1 MAIKSFFEKLV
12 YLYKTSVDTIQ
23 QFGLGYFL
31 RFGSGQLKK
40 QKLDIFKPNEDYDEI
55 LSKKPIDKKTQYKIW
70 KEQHEEQPSD
80 FSEVDA
86 SKSNLK
92 NSISIIL
99 FTDNNSKML
108 ARSIQSIFEQSYTN
122 FQLLIITEQT
132 ETNEFIKQLIDS
144 KSNSEIDV
152 SIKFLNPTERLSVLE
167 LLELISGDL
176 IGFIDD
182 TILLKK
188 NCLHQII
195 QNILENPQADLFYS
209 DEEILDNGDE
219 RPFFKPDWSPYLSLF
234 KNYMGNF
241 FLIKR
246 SLMPNLDQTQHLD
259 TENLLWFLYHCYEN
273 AENIFHIRSIL
284 YSSEADARK
293 SSLRLR
299 KILPSILKERSLISN
314 VQNDLKDNNYEIN
327 FPLNDEPKVSII
339 IPTKDNSF
347 LLRKCLRSIEY
358 NTNYQNYEI
367 IIVDNDSR
375 EIETK
380 QYLKSLPYTVL
391 NYNENFNFSKINNF
405 AVSKS
410 SGEYLLFL
418 NDDVEVLGSNWLNE
432 MMGICQQKD
441 VGAVGPKLLTRINKI
456 QHAGMVFLKNGFFF
470 HPFDSESHNSTIQFN
485 FINLI
490 RECSS
495 VTGACLL
502 TKRKIFDA
510 VFGFDEQ
517 FDVFYGDS
525 DLCFKIRE
533 HGLKIIYNP
542 NAILRHDGSTKI
554 RQAVR
559 LFIPVENHHSFI
571 NKWKSVKYGDPFYNP
586 NLGWDYSINLEEIM

>member
-1 MAIKSFFEKLV
+1 MAIKNFFKKLV
-12 YLYKTSVDTIQ
+12 YLYKVSVDIIQ

-40 QKLDIFKPNEDYDEI
+40 QKLDIFKPNEDYDKI
-55 LSKKPIDKKTQYKIW
+55 SPKKTVDKKIQYKIW
-70 KEQHEEQPSD
+70 KEQHEEQSSD
-80 FSEVDA
+80 FSENDA
-86 SKSNLK
+86 SKPNFK
-92 NSISIIL
+92 NSISIVL
-99 FTDNNSKML
+99 FTNNNSKTL
-108 ARSIQSIFEQSYTN
+108 TRSVQSIFEQSYTN
-122 FQLLIITEQT
+122 FQLLIVTEQT
-132 ETNEFIKQLIDS
+132 ETNEFVKQLISS

-152 SIKFLNPTERLSVLE
+152 NVKFLNSTERLPVLE
-167 LLELISGDL
+167 LLELVSGEL

-188 NCLHQII
+188 NCLHEII
-195 QNILENPQADLFYS
+195 RNMSENPQSDLFYS
-209 DEEILDNGDE
+209 DEEILHNGNE
-219 RPFFKPDWSPYLSLF
+219 TPFFKPDWSPYLSLF

-246 SLMPNLDQTQHLD
+246 SLTLNLDQTQHLD

-284 YSSEADARK
+284 YSSEEDTRK
-293 SSLRLR
+293 NSLRLR
-299 KILPSILKERSLISN
+299 KILPSVLKARSLISN
-314 VQNDLKDNNYEIN
+314 IHGDLKESSFKIS
-327 FPLNDEPKVSII
+327 FPLNGDPKVSII

-347 LLRKCLRSIEY
+347 LLRKCLRGIEY

-367 IIVDNDSR
+367 IIVDNNST

-391 NYNENFNFSKINNF
+391 NYNENFNFSKMNNF

-418 NDDVEVLGSNWLNE
+418 NDDVEVLEPNWLDE
-432 MMGICQQKD
+432 MLGICQQKD
-441 VGAVGPKLLTRINKI
+441 VGAVGAKLVTRVNKI
-456 QHAGMVFLKNGFFF
+456 QHAGMVFLKNGFYF
-470 HPFDSESHNSTIQFN
+470 HPFDGELYNSTEQFN
-485 FINLI
+485 IINI
-490 RECSS
+490 VRECSS
-495 VTGACLL
+495 VTGACFLV
-502 TKRKIFDA
+502 KRKTFDA
-510 VFGFDEQ
+510 VSGFDEQ

-533 HGLKIIYNP
+533 FGLKIIYNP

-571 NKWKSVKYGDPFYNP
+571 NKWKIVKYGDPFYNP
-586 NLGWDYSINLEEIM
+586 NLGWNYSIDIEEVM

>member
-1 MAIKSFFEKLV
+1 MAIKNFFEKLV
-12 YLYKTSVDTIQ
+12 YLYKVSVDTIQ

-31 RFGSGQLKK
+31 RFGSGQLRK

-55 LSKKPIDKKTQYKIW
+55 LSKKPVDKKTQYKIW
-70 KEQHEEQPSD
+70 KEQQEKTPFD
-80 FSEVDA
+80 FSENGA
-86 SKSNLK
+86 NKLNLK
-92 NSISIIL
+92 NSISIVL
-99 FTDNNSKML
+99 FVNNNSKTL
-108 ARSIQSIFEQSYTN
+108 ENSIQSIFEQSYTN
-122 FQLLIITEQT
+122 FQLLIVTEQT
-132 ETNEFIKQLIDS
+132 ETNEFVKQLISS
-144 KSNSEIDV
+144 KSNPEIDV
-152 SIKFLNPTERLSVLE
+152 NVKFLNPTERLSVLE
-167 LLELISGDL
+167 LLELVSGDL

-188 NCLHQII
+188 NCLHEIT
-195 QNILENPQADLFYS
+195 QNMSENPQSDLFYS
-209 DEEILDNGDE
+209 DEEILHNGDE
-219 RPFFKPDWSPYLSLF
+219 TPFFKPDWSPYLSLF

-246 SLMPNLDQTQHLD
+246 SLAPNLDQTQHLD

-284 YSSEADARK
+284 YSSEEDARK
-293 SSLRLR
+293 NSLRLR
-299 KILPSILKERSLISN
+299 KILPSVLKERSLISN
-314 VQNDLKDNNYEIN
+314 IHGDLKESSFKIS
-327 FPLNDEPKVSII
+327 FPLNGEPKVSII

-347 LLRKCLRSIEY
+347 LLRKCLRGIEY

-367 IIVDNDSR
+367 IIVDNNSR

-380 QYLKSLPYTVL
+380 QYLRSLPYTVL
-391 NYNENFNFSKINNF
+391 NYNGNFNFSKMNNF

-418 NDDVEVLGSNWLNE
+418 NDDVEVLEPTWLNE
-432 MMGICQQKD
+432 MLGICQQKD
-441 VGAVGPKLLTRINKI
+441 VGAVGAKLLTRINKI

-470 HPFDSESHNSTIQFN
+470 HPFDGEPHDSTEQFDI
-485 FINLI
+485 INLV

-495 VTGACLL
+495 VTGACFLME
-502 TKRKIFDA
+502 RKTFDA
-510 VFGFDEQ
+510 VSGFDEQ

-533 HGLKIIYNP
+533 LGLKIIYNP

-559 LFIPVENHHSFI
+559 LFIPVENHHNFI
-571 NKWKSVKYGDPFYNP
+571 NKWKTVKYGDPFYNP
-586 NLGWDYSINLEEIM
+586 NLGWNYSIDIEEVM